1 MQVITTVQKMQEIAQ
16 TLKQSKE
23 KVGFVPT
30 MGYLHEGHT
39 TLMDEARTNN
49 DVVITSIFVNP
60 LQFGPN
66 EDFDKYPRDEARDQ
80 QIAEKHGVD
89 YLFLPNVEEMYPR
102 LSGISMDVT
111 SRVDV
116 LCGKSRPGHFAGVVT
131 VLTKLFHLTQPDH
144 VYFGS
149 KDAQQVAVVDQ
160 LIKDLN
166 FPVSL
171 HVVPTVREEDG
182 LAKSSRN
189 VYLSTQE
196 RAEAPALFQ
205 SLSLAQQKMFDGEK
219 NPAIIVNEVKNYIQ
233 SHTSGMIDYVEL
245 LTFPTLELVAEID
258 QDVIVAV
265 AVQFEKARLIDNVII
280 STDGSIDNVVL

>member
-16 TLKQSKE
+16 TLKQSKD

-30 MGYLHEGHT
+30 MGYLHKGHT

-102 LSGISMDVT
+102 LSGISMDVI

-166 FPVSL
+166 FPISL

-196 RAEAPALFQ
+196 RAEATALFQ
-205 SLSLAQQKMFDGEK
+205 SLSLAQQKIFDGEK

-245 LTFPTLELVAEID
+245 LTFPTLELVGEID